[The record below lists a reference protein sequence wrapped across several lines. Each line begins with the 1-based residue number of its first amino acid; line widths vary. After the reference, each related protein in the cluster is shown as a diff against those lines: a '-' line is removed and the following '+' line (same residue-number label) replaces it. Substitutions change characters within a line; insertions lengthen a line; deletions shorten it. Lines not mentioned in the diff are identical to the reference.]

1 MNEPPDFD
9 GLAGLYRWMELASF
23 GPWLWWCRCAW
34 LHQLTGCRHA
44 LVLGDG
50 DGRFTRRLLEVC
62 PTLTLDAVDASPAML
77 RALVRRTGMEASRVR
92 THCADARSW
101 QPDNPPSEQPG
112 KSPYDLVVTHF
123 FLDCLTTE
131 EVRSLANRVR
141 SAVAPQALWVV
152 SEFAIPDTGLARLV
166 ARPVVAGLYLAF
178 GWLTGLAVRRLPEYA
193 IGLRSAGFVLTRRR
207 AWLGGLLV
215 SEIWSASPEDIPVT
229 PM

>member
-77 RALVRRTGMEASRVR
+77 PALVRRTGMEASGWRPLRRRPLLATRV
-92 THCADARSW
+92 
-101 QPDNPPSEQPG
+101 
-112 KSPYDLVVTHF
+112 
-123 FLDCLTTE
+123 
-131 EVRSLANRVR
+131 
-141 SAVAPQALWVV
+141 
-152 SEFAIPDTGLARLV
+152 I
-166 ARPVVAGLYLAF
+166 
-178 GWLTGLAVRRLPEYA
+178 RLPSNPA
-193 IGLRSAGFVLTRRR
+193 NHPTT
-207 AWLGGLLV
+207 
-215 SEIWSASPEDIPVT
+215 WS
-229 PM
+229 